1 MSSQS
6 ALPEPQMNP
15 PQPRPAVSPSPVL
28 SVSNEALIV
37 VLTAPDPTALRRLQ
51 GDLLQSGLSLT
62 PETWKVLTDFHD
74 YLVSIVTR
82 TTSREYSHLASMLD
96 MGAVGIVALQHVLS
110 ARGEEDFW
118 WTFLLSALSE
128 GLMVTAARQ
137 YVKAWEG
144 EMAAVHEQA
153 AWKVQQ
159 AFWDVSQAL
168 RPQLDPAERRQYL
181 DQLIA
186 PLYNNNLNSTLR
198 AILLIR
204 FFQVLLLARLY
215 LDLRGVQ

>member
-1 MSSQS
+1 MANQS
-6 ALPEPQMNP
+6 ALSEPSMNP
-15 PQPRPAVSPSPVL
+15 PQTIPAVASSPA
-28 SVSNEALIV
+28 SNEALLI
-37 VLTAPDPTALRRLQ
+37 VLTAPDPAALRCLQ
-51 GDLLQSGLSLT
+51 GDLLQSELPLS
-62 PETWKVLTDFHD
+62 PETWQVLADFHD
-74 YLVSIVTR
+74 YLVSIVAR

-96 MGAVGIVALQHVLS
+96 MGAVGIVALQHVMN

-128 GLMVTAARQ
+128 GLMITAARQ

-153 AWKVQQ
+153 AWKIQQ
-159 AFWDVSQAL
+159 AFWRISKAL
-168 RPQLDPAERRQYL
+168 RPQLDPAERREYL

-186 PLYNNNLNSTLR
+186 PLYNNDLNSTLR

-215 LDLRGVQ
+215 LDLRGDR